1 MDTTNCV
8 TNLINH
14 YPDWE
19 GAKVLQ
25 LLVLHPDT
33 DIYATVVELCLESTI
48 PPLEAQN
55 LRYHLAPIKMTDEDT
70 LRAIDKRLN
79 QLIAQKANT
88 PPHHHFIT
96 SSPHHSID
104 AEIAAL
110 TAYRKETT
118 LPTGGIKCFND
129 EDTKAYRR
137 QSAAISRLLA
147 QATKDGHHEAV
158 AIVKANLKKGKIC
171 AGMFETLGL
180 LKYKDD
186 RNMRMIETRR
196 NQSSP

>member
-25 LLVLHPDT
+25 LLTQHPDT

-55 LRYHLAPIKMTDEDT
+55 LRYHLAPIRMTDEVT
-70 LRAIDKRLN
+70 LRAVDKRLN
-79 QLIAQKANT
+79 ALFAMKAESGSIDFDSEINALIA
-88 PPHHHFIT
+88 
-96 SSPHHSID
+96 
-104 AEIAAL
+104 
-110 TAYRKETT
+110 YRRETT

-129 EDTKAYRR
+129 EDTKAFRR
-137 QSAAISRLLA
+137 QSAAIRRLLA

-158 AIVKANLKKGKIC
+158 AIVKSNLKKGKI
-171 AGMFETLGL
+171 
-180 LKYKDD
+180 
-186 RNMRMIETRR
+186 MRWEK
-196 NQSSP
+196 

>member
-25 LLVLHPDT
+25 LLTQHPDT

-70 LRAIDKRLN
+70 LRAVDKRLN
-79 QLIAQKANT
+79 ALIAMKAE
-88 PPHHHFIT
+88 
-96 SSPHHSID
+96 SGSID
-104 AEIAAL
+104 FDSEINAL
-110 TAYRKETT
+110 IAYRRETT

-129 EDTKAYRR
+129 EDTKAFRR
-137 QSAAISRLLA
+137 QSAAIRRLLA

-158 AIVKANLKKGKIC
+158 AIVKSNLKKGKI
-171 AGMFETLGL
+171 
-180 LKYKDD
+180 
-186 RNMRMIETRR
+186 MRWEK
-196 NQSSP
+196 

>member
-1 MDTTNCV
+1 MDTTNSV
-8 TNLINH
+8 KDLINH

-25 LLVLHPDT
+25 LLTQHPDT

-70 LRAIDKRLN
+70 LRAVDKRLN
-79 QLIAQKANT
+79 ALIAMKAE
-88 PPHHHFIT
+88 
-96 SSPHHSID
+96 SGSID
-104 AEIAAL
+104 FDSEINAL
-110 TAYRKETT
+110 IAYRRETT

-129 EDTKAYRR
+129 EDTKAFRR
-137 QSAAISRLLA
+137 QSAAIRRLLI

-158 AIVKANLKKGKIC
+158 SIIKANLKKGKV
-171 AGMFETLGL
+171 
-180 LKYKDD
+180 
-186 RNMRMIETRR
+186 MRWED
-196 NQSSP
+196 